1 MAAFSITY
9 LLEFKMASENFTM
22 SFQSEMIPWIVAASL
37 AYGMIALLL
46 ALIFGGFTPIW
57 IVEKG
62 GWKAALGLTRAK
74 RDAAKLRN
82 SRRNHANSP
91 HAKLTVMVSDRIQKR
106 HSLLSTHG
114 GLVLLAIPFQLMLV
128 IVPLGFVIFIPD
140 EWIRP
145 NRRLEVALACYL
157 IVLIMVLRVFPK
169 FARKHITIAA
179 FTRRWLI
186 SMTKLSWLAPV
197 LVLWLMGRLA
207 SVIVLSWVGADV
219 SNTLQLEQSFMEDIL
234 HIGSVPEAS
243 FLDLLTALAV
253 MPLAAFTT
261 LACLGGGSGTPP
273 EWMRTGDETEIKT
286 PEEEGDGGA
295 IVSIGRTVG
304 TVAGAA
310 VGVGIGIAAT
320 AASGIASKAQSAGN
334 SAVAAANS
342 TPQAF
347 SSGMDAVST
356 TDEAFS
362 FVDEEDNSPIQNQY
376 IESNQDEQETGE
388 FEGLGSMFD

>member
-1 MAAFSITY
+1 
-9 LLEFKMASENFTM
+9 
-22 SFQSEMIPWIVAASL
+22 
-37 AYGMIALLL
+37 
-46 ALIFGGFTPIW
+46 
-57 IVEKG
+57 
-62 GWKAALGLTRAK
+62 
-74 RDAAKLRN
+74 
-82 SRRNHANSP
+82 
-91 HAKLTVMVSDRIQKR
+91 
-106 HSLLSTHG
+106 
-114 GLVLLAIPFQLMLV
+114 
-128 IVPLGFVIFIPD
+128 
-140 EWIRP
+140 
-145 NRRLEVALACYL
+145 
-157 IVLIMVLRVFPK
+157 
-169 FARKHITIAA
+169 
-179 FTRRWLI
+179 
-186 SMTKLSWLAPV
+186 MTKLSWLAPV

-376 IESNQDEQETGE
+376 IESNQDDQETGE

>member
-1 MAAFSITY
+1 
-9 LLEFKMASENFTM
+9 
-22 SFQSEMIPWIVAASL
+22 
-37 AYGMIALLL
+37 
-46 ALIFGGFTPIW
+46 
-57 IVEKG
+57 
-62 GWKAALGLTRAK
+62 
-74 RDAAKLRN
+74 
-82 SRRNHANSP
+82 
-91 HAKLTVMVSDRIQKR
+91 
-106 HSLLSTHG
+106 
-114 GLVLLAIPFQLMLV
+114 
-128 IVPLGFVIFIPD
+128 
-140 EWIRP
+140 
-145 NRRLEVALACYL
+145 
-157 IVLIMVLRVFPK
+157 
-169 FARKHITIAA
+169 
-179 FTRRWLI
+179 
-186 SMTKLSWLAPV
+186 
-197 LVLWLMGRLA
+197 
-207 SVIVLSWVGADV
+207 
-219 SNTLQLEQSFMEDIL
+219 MEDIL

-376 IESNQDEQETGE
+376 IESNQDDQETGE